1 MRDWAR
7 EIIRYLS
14 DYALFWPGVV
24 VTTVVAILLG
34 GSVARR
40 LRTVAPVGFLLLF
53 GFGLIASATLTP
65 SRDALRFGA
74 LGNPT
79 CDLTRI
85 GLVPL
90 DALLHVRDPAFNV
103 ALYLPLGL
111 AIGLLPGGRARRG
124 LIAVGLLLSPVIELT
139 QLAVR
144 PLGRACQ
151 TSDMSDNLT
160 GVVVGL
166 FLGWLIAKAIGLYAG
181 GPGQPSVGEAS
192 SATVAGPPSAPDGS
206 TGPFPP
212 PAP

>member
-14 DYALFWPGVV
+14 DYALFWPGVFL
-24 VTTVVAILLG
+24 TTVLAAILG
-34 GSVARR
+34 GRVARR
-40 LRTVAPVGFLLLF
+40 LRTVAPVGFLLVF
-53 GFGLIASATLTP
+53 GIGLIVSATLTP

-79 CDLTRI
+79 CDTTRI

-90 DALLHVRDPAFNV
+90 DAVLHFRDPAFNL

-124 LIAVGLLLSPVIELT
+124 LIAFGLLLSPAIELT
-139 QLAVR
+139 QLVVR

-160 GVVVGL
+160 GLLVGL
-166 FLGWLIAKAIGLYAG
+166 LLGWLIARAIGLYAS
-181 GPGQPSVGEAS
+181 GPDQPSTIEAS
-192 SATVAGPPSAPDGS
+192 SAAAPDGS
-206 TGPFPP
+206 AGPLPP
-212 PAP
+212 PTA